1 MQQQD
6 ATYCFGGKTQTKYQ
20 ILMINRKQKDSPES
34 LHRQFLIVPLKDVTP
49 PLNTK
54 SVKADLILL

>member
-20 ILMINRKQKDSPES
+20 IQMINRKQQESPES
-34 LHRQFLIVPLKDVTP
+34 LQRQILIVPLRDLTP
-49 PLNTK
+49 PSNAK
-54 SVKADLILL
+54 SMKADLILL